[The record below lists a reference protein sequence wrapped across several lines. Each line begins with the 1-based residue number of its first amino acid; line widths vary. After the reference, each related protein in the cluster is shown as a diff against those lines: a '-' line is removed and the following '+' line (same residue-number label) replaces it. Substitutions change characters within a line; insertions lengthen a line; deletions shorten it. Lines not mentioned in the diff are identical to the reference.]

1 MRIWTVAAATWR
13 EAVRQPVAIIILVMM
28 ALVTF
33 AAQFL
38 NFYHF
43 DTETGY
49 NAIRQMSVA
58 STLVCG
64 IVIAVFTTSR
74 VLADE
79 IESRTILT
87 LLAKPI
93 RRYEI
98 ILGKFAGIMM
108 AILAAFLVMAAV
120 SMLTAWWTEA
130 EMKGP
135 ARIEKWR
142 ANPCLAVT
150 ELPALATG
158 QGTLQVA
165 ESYGELLS
173 RREGQGLDYLQ
184 SVGDFLMLLTGQ
196 SSQLVARAPLAAE
209 LKKVRK
215 GRGGRVDT
223 RYVPAASP
231 GLASFVGNARMFLTE
246 RMGVLPEA
254 FVLAFVH
261 VMVIAAVAV
270 AVSTR
275 LPLVFNALFC
285 ATIFVLGNLSRELGR
300 ALMEADMGGGVSG
313 ALGRVASWP
322 VIALCHLLPNFENL
336 NLTDPLA
343 TGIPRVDP
351 DVWIYGSLYGVLY
364 TAVVLGVAVLLF
376 RRREVA

>member
-13 EAVRQPVAIIILVMM
+13 EAVRQPVSIIILLMM

-33 AAQFL
+33 TSQFV

-43 DTETGY
+43 DPETGY
-49 NAIRQMSVA
+49 NAIQQMSVA

-64 IVIAVFTTSR
+64 IVIAVFTASR

-79 IESRTILT
+79 IENRTILA

-98 ILGKFAGIMM
+98 ILGKFVGIMM
-108 AILAAFLVMAAV
+108 AIAVAFFVMAAV
-120 SMLTAWWTEA
+120 SMLTAWWTAA
-130 EMKGP
+130 EMRGP
-135 ARIEKWR
+135 GRIDKWR
-142 ANPCLAVT
+142 ANPCVAVT

-165 ESYGELLS
+165 ESYGELVS
-173 RREGQGLDYLQ
+173 RREGEGLDYQQ

-196 SSQLVARAPLAAE
+196 SSQLVARVPLGVE
-209 LKKVRK
+209 LKEARK
-215 GRGGRVDT
+215 DPGGYGDT
-223 RYVPAASP
+223 RYVRAASP
-231 GLASFVGNARMFLTE
+231 GVASLVANAGAFLGE

-261 VMVIAAVAV
+261 VMIIAAIAV

-285 ATIFVLGNLSRELGR
+285 AAVFVLGNLSRELAG
-300 ALMEADMGGGVSG
+300 ALTEADVGGGLAG
-313 ALGRVASWP
+313 ALGRAALWP
-322 VIALCHLLPNFENL
+322 VIELCRLLPNFGNL
-336 NLTDPLA
+336 SLTDPLA
-343 TGIPRVDP
+343 TGISRVDP
-351 DVWIYGSLYGVLY
+351 GVWIYGALYGLVY
-364 TAVVLGVAVLLF
+364 TAAALGVAILLF

>member
-13 EAVRQPVAIIILVMM
+13 EAVRQPVSIIILVMM
-28 ALVTF
+28 AFVTF

-43 DTETGY
+43 DAETGY

-64 IVIAVFTTSR
+64 IVIAVFTASR

-79 IESRTILT
+79 IESRAILT

-93 RRYEI
+93 QRCEI
-98 ILGKFAGIMM
+98 ILGKFTGIMM

-130 EMKGP
+130 EVQGP
-135 ARIEKWR
+135 TRIDKWR

-158 QGTLQVA
+158 QGALQVA
-165 ESYGELLS
+165 ESYGELVS

-209 LKKVRK
+209 LKETGKA
-215 GRGGRVDT
+215 RGGYVDT
-223 RYVPAASP
+223 RYVRAASP
-231 GLASFVGNARMFLTE
+231 GLASFVGNARTFLAE

-254 FVLAFVH
+254 FVLAFAH

-285 ATIFVLGNLSRELGR
+285 AAIFVLGNLSRELGR
-300 ALMEADMGGGVSG
+300 ALTEADMGGGVSG
-313 ALGRVASWP
+313 ALGRAASWP
-322 VIALCHLLPNFENL
+322 VIALCRLLPNFENL

-343 TGIPRVDP
+343 TGITRVGP
-351 DVWIYGSLYGVLY
+351 SVWIYGSLYGFLY
-364 TAVVLGVAVLLF
+364 AAAVLGVAVLLF